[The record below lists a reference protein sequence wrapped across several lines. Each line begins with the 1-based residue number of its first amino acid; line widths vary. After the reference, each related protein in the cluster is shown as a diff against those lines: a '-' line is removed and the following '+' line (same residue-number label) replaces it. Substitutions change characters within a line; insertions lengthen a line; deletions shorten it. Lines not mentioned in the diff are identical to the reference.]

1 MGLAVKVP
9 SLHATTDPSI
19 QAERPDKLDLSRY
32 PTPPTQLLAATRGW
46 AGVDLAEV
54 WRSRELLASLAW
66 RDVRARY
73 KQTALGVV
81 WVVAQ
86 PLLAAGIFSFIFT
99 AVANLKGPEGV
110 PYFLFTFAGLM
121 AWNAFSGVLSRS
133 SGSLV
138 GNSVLVSKI
147 YFPRLVLPLATVL
160 TVAVDFAV
168 VLGLLAILVLG
179 FWHPPGVGILLMP
192 VCLLLLWGMA
202 LGFGM
207 IAAAVAVTYRDVIYV
222 VPVVTQFGMWAS
234 AVLFPVDRVPE
245 RFREWF
251 YLNPLVSL
259 IEAFRWSILG
269 VGQVRWGYF
278 AYAAGFTLVALAA
291 GAFAFRRMERRF
303 ADVI

>member
-1 MGLAVKVP
+1 M
-9 SLHATTDPSI
+9 HAPNPPAIPVD
-19 QAERPDKLDLSRY
+19 RLDLSRY

-73 KQTALGVV
+73 KQTALGAA

-99 AVANLKGPEGV
+99 AVADLRGPGGV

-147 YFPRLVLPLATVL
+147 YFPRLVLPLATVV
-160 TVAVDFAV
+160 TVAVDFLI
-168 VLGLLAILVLG
+168 VLGLLALLVLA
-179 FWHPPGVGILLMP
+179 FWHPPGVGLLLMP
-192 VCLLLLWGMA
+192 VCLGLLWGMA
-202 LGFGM
+202 LGFGL

-222 VPVVTQFGMWAS
+222 VPVVTQFGLWAS
-234 AVLFPVDRVPE
+234 AVLFPVDRVPA

-259 IEAFRWSILG
+259 IEAFRWSVLG
-269 VGQVRWGYF
+269 VGEVRWGYF
-278 AYAAGFTLVALAA
+278 AYAAGFTALLLFV
-291 GAFAFRRMERRF
+291 GALAFRRMERRF